1 VAKLWASAMNLS
13 AGTKQKNSA
22 IAKLIRNQ
30 PAKRLQVNSVFQP
43 VMLIALAVFFHGRTG
58 STYRRDE

>member
-30 PAKRLQVNSVFQP
+30 PAKK
-43 VMLIALAVFFHGRTG
+43 ITG
-58 STYRRDE
+58 KFRFSAGNAYCPGSLFSWKNRKYIPP